1 MTTRIGA
8 IVWIIG
14 AAQFFLLHVI
24 VERAWAR
31 PYSWLHNNISDL
43 GNVTCAT
50 PPDGRYICSPLH
62 DWMNASFVAGGIC
75 ILLGAAL
82 TAAIVAVGK
91 RGNVGAALLAITGAA
106 WVLVGVFP
114 ADVDENLHVLGAV
127 IIFGC
132 GNAGLVLLGLARS
145 ALGVARPVAVVLG
158 IAGFV
163 AAFLH
168 FGGVYLGLGM
178 GGMERVTAFA
188 LPLWLL
194 LAGGELVGKRA
205 RTAQ

>member
-1 MTTRIGA
+1 MTTRTGA
-8 IVWIIG
+8 AVWIIG

-43 GNVTCAT
+43 GQVTCAT

-62 DWMNASFVAGGIC
+62 DLMNASFIVGGIC
-75 ILLGAAL
+75 IIAGAAL
-82 TAAIVAVGK
+82 TAEAVAVGK
-91 RGNVGAALLAITGAA
+91 RGHVGAVLLAITGAA
-106 WVLVGVFP
+106 WVLVGLFP

-127 IIFGC
+127 IIFAC

-145 ALGVARPVAVVLG
+145 ALGVARPIAVALG
-158 IAGFV
+158 IAGFL
-163 AAFLH
+163 AMLLH

-188 LPLWLL
+188 LPLWIL
-194 LAGGELVGKRA
+194 LAGGVLLARRA
-205 RTAQ
+205 RVAP